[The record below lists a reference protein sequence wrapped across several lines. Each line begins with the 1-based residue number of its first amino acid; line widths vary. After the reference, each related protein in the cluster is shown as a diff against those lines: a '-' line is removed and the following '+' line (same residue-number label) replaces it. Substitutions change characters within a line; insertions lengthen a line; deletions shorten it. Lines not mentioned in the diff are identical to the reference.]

1 MHTATHS
8 VTRSVTDSHT
18 LNAPLASRRED
29 RLHGLDALRAFA
41 LLLGVLLHASMSF
54 LPGARFFWV
63 VNDHEKSIL
72 LGPVFFMIHVFR
84 MPLFFMLAGFFA
96 HMGLQKKGVSGFIRD
111 RARRIALPLLI
122 GWPLI
127 FGIIVAAVVLAARI
141 RLGGNLPKQSPPIP
155 SFTPGDFPLAHLWF
169 LYMLL
174 LLYIPSVA
182 LWTLWT
188 SSQASGLA
196 NRLNMQLSKQLDKV
210 GELIT
215 ASLTGWAAPFL
226 LAVPVALALFYIPYW
241 TNWFGVPTPDQSLYP
256 SLAAWVSFGMAFSFG
271 WLLQSCQDVF
281 DRWKKRW
288 AWHLL
293 MAFALSSYCLLLV
306 GMVPRLMP
314 APHDADKLL
323 YAFLYAAAAWHFCF
337 GLTGLGL
344 RYMNQASPAL
354 RYVADASYWIYL
366 IHLPLIMAAQACVS
380 RSDWH
385 WLLKLMVVLCSTL
398 LLTLLSYHW
407 LVRYTWLGA
416 VLNGKRAQRLTR
428 APQHG

>member
-1 MHTATHS
+1 MHTAMHSITH
-8 VTRSVTDSHT
+8 TRTQHT
-18 LNAPLASRRED
+18 ALTTSSTD

-54 LPGARFFWV
+54 LPGAQFFWV
-63 VNDHEKSIL
+63 VSDHEKSAV

-96 HMGLQKKGVSGFIRD
+96 HMGLQKKGVSGFIKD
-111 RARRIALPLLI
+111 RGRRIALPLLT

-127 FGIIVAAVVLAARI
+127 FSAIIAAVVLAAWI
-141 RLGGNLPKQSPPIP
+141 KSGGNLPRQSPPGP
-155 SFTPGDFPLAHLWF
+155 RFTPDSFPLAHLWF

-182 LWTLWT
+182 LWVLWRSQQTSGMVRWLNKAGTLI
-188 SSQASGLA
+188 
-196 NRLNMQLSKQLDKV
+196 M
-210 GELIT
+210 

-226 LAVPVALALFYIPYW
+226 LALPVALALFYTPYW
-241 TNWFGVPTPDQSLYP
+241 INWFGVPTPDQSLYP
-256 SLAAWVSFGMAFSFG
+256 GRAAWVSFGMAFGLG
-271 WLLQSCQDVF
+271 WLLWSEQSVF
-281 DRWKKRW
+281 NGWKKRW
-288 AWHLL
+288 TWHLL
-293 MAFALSSYCLLLV
+293 MAFSLTSYCLLLA

-314 APHDADKLL
+314 APHDLNKLL

-344 RYMNQASPAL
+344 CYLTQYKPVL
-354 RYVADASYWIYL
+354 RYIADASYWIYL
-366 IHLPLIMAAQACVS
+366 MHLPLVMATQACVS

-385 WLLKLMVVLCSTL
+385 WLFKLTVIMGSTL

-416 VLNGKRAQRLTR
+416 VLNGKRAQRTDR
-428 APQHG
+428 AR